1 MGLLNKIAEVIGYK
15 PAEKQDSRGVFV
27 AWTGEDNFWS
37 NFLPRKSSSGIDIDP
52 ATAYQIGV
60 VYACINKISSD
71 IAQLPIELFDESERR
86 FRLVQDHPALR
97 ILNLTPN
104 GNITSQYQRQSMVAF
119 TLLFGSGYS
128 WMERRDGRISRL
140 NPLSTMDV
148 KEQKQIEFQDFYR
161 IIDRRNSGSIERTL
175 SGSDIVRVRYLLSQS
190 PVTVNKDTIG
200 ILKAAQDYAA
210 QFFQNGGVMSGLL
223 TSENPMTQEQM
234 KTLTDSWEKQKG
246 KQTRFLPFGIKYQR
260 FGVEPD
266 KAQNTESR
274 KFNAQE
280 VCRLF
285 NMPPAMIGLEGG
297 SSYGDYENQVRHYV
311 THTIAPLCAAIEAE
325 YNLKMLLPSEQVTMK
340 FRHDLNELLRGDMKA
355 KAEYY
360 TKMLSSGVLSRNE
373 VRYMERY
380 NPIDGGDVHT
390 VQINQMDLKYIEQ
403 YSEKI
408 SSSDEVEQ
416 NTNSDEQN

>member
-1 MGLLNKIAEVIGYK
+1 
-15 PAEKQDSRGVFV
+15 
-27 AWTGEDNFWS
+27 
-37 NFLPRKSSSGIDIDP
+37 
-52 ATAYQIGV
+52 
-60 VYACINKISSD
+60 
-71 IAQLPIELFDESERR
+71 
-86 FRLVQDHPALR
+86 
-97 ILNLTPN
+97 
-104 GNITSQYQRQSMVAF
+104 
-119 TLLFGSGYS
+119 
-128 WMERRDGRISRL
+128 
-140 NPLSTMDV
+140 
-148 KEQKQIEFQDFYR
+148 
-161 IIDRRNSGSIERTL
+161 
-175 SGSDIVRVRYLLSQS
+175 
-190 PVTVNKDTIG
+190 
-200 ILKAAQDYAA
+200 
-210 QFFQNGGVMSGLL
+210 
-223 TSENPMTQEQM
+223 
-234 KTLTDSWEKQKG
+234 
-246 KQTRFLPFGIKYQR
+246 
-260 FGVEPD
+260 
-266 KAQNTESR
+266 
-274 KFNAQE
+274 
-280 VCRLF
+280 
-285 NMPPAMIGLEGG
+285 MIGLEGG

>member
-1 MGLLNKIAEVIGYK
+1 
-15 PAEKQDSRGVFV
+15 
-27 AWTGEDNFWS
+27 
-37 NFLPRKSSSGIDIDP
+37 
-52 ATAYQIGV
+52 
-60 VYACINKISSD
+60 
-71 IAQLPIELFDESERR
+71 
-86 FRLVQDHPALR
+86 
-97 ILNLTPN
+97 
-104 GNITSQYQRQSMVAF
+104 
-119 TLLFGSGYS
+119 
-128 WMERRDGRISRL
+128 MERQDGRPFRL

-148 KEQKQIEFQDFYR
+148 KEQKQVELQDFYR
-161 IIDRRNSGSIERTL
+161 IVDRRNSSSIERVL
-175 SGSDIVRVRYLLSQS
+175 SGRDVVRVRYLLSQS
-190 PVTVNKDTIG
+190 PVVVNKDTIG

-223 TSENPMTQEQM
+223 TSDNPMTQEQM

-311 THTIAPLCAAIEAE
+311 THTIAPLCSAIEAE
-325 YNLKMLLPSEQVTMK
+325 YNLKMLLPSEQRTMK

-360 TKMLSSGVLSRNE
+360 AKMLSSGVLSRNE

-390 VQINQMDLKYIEQ
+390 VQINQMDLKFIEQ
-403 YSEKI
+403 YSDKI
-408 SSSDEVEQ
+408 SSSDKPEQ
-416 NTNSDEQN
+416 NTNNDE

>member
-1 MGLLNKIAEVIGYK
+1 MGLLTKISQSLGFSS
-15 PAEKQDSRGVFV
+15 PEKEEERGVFV
-27 AWTGEDNFWS
+27 AWTGEDNFWT
-37 NFLPRKSSSGIDIDP
+37 NFLPRKSAAGVDVTPEI
-52 ATAYQIGV
+52 AYQIGV

-86 FRLVQDHPALR
+86 FRLVNDHPALR
-97 ILNLTPN
+97 LLNLSPN
-104 GNITSQYQRQSMVAF
+104 GNITSQYHRQSMVAF

-128 WMERRDGRISRL
+128 WMERQDGRPFRL

-148 KEQKQIEFQDFYR
+148 KEQKQVELQDFYR
-161 IIDRRNSGSIERTL
+161 IVDRRNSSSIERVL
-175 SGSDIVRVRYLLSQS
+175 SGRDVLRVRYLLSQS
-190 PVTVNKDTIG
+190 PVVVNKDTIG

-223 TSENPMTQEQM
+223 TSDNPMTQEQM

-311 THTIAPLCAAIEAE
+311 THTIAPLCSAIEAE
-325 YNLKMLLPSEQVTMK
+325 YNLKMLLPSEQRTMK

-360 TKMLSSGVLSRNE
+360 AKMLSSGVLSRNE

-390 VQINQMDLKYIEQ
+390 VQINQMDLKFIEQ
-403 YSEKI
+403 YSDKI
-408 SSSDEVEQ
+408 SSSDKPEQ
-416 NTNSDEQN
+416 NTNNDE